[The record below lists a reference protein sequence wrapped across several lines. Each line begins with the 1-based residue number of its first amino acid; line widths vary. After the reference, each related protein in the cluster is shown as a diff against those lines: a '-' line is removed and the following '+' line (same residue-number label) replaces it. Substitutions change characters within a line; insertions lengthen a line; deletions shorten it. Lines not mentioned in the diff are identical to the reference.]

1 MSKCSTPQTEQQSQT
16 KLRMATEEI
25 KLVGFWVS
33 PFVFRVEWALKLKG
47 VEFEYIEEDIFN
59 KTNRLLELNPVHKKV
74 PVFVH
79 NQNVIAESF
88 VILEYIDETWKQ
100 NPLLPQDP
108 YQRAMARFWARF
120 AEEKLLY
127 AAGTSMCSKG
137 EEKERA
143 EKETIEALEKIEEQL
158 NGKKYFGGDD
168 KIGYLDI
175 AIGWISYWL
184 PIWGEVASF
193 EILDPKKFPGITAWK
208 TRFLDH
214 PVIRDCSLPPR
225 DKMLEYFHKRGQE
238 NYNSRLGSSGK

>member
-1 MSKCSTPQTEQQSQT
+1 
-16 KLRMATEEI
+16 MATEGI
-25 KLVGFWVS
+25 KLLGFFAS

-79 NQNVIAESF
+79 DQKVIAESF

-120 AEEKLLY
+120 AEEKLLF
-127 AAGTSMCSKG
+127 AAWTSMWSKG
-137 EEKERA
+137 EQKERA
-143 EKETIEALEKIEEQL
+143 EKETLEALEKIEEQL

-184 PIWGEVASF
+184 PIWEEVGSF
-193 EILDPKKFPGITAWK
+193 EILDPKNFPGISAWK

-214 PVIRDCSLPPR
+214 PVIRDSLPPR
-225 DKMLEYFHKRGQE
+225 DKMLEYFHKRCPE
-238 NYNSRLGSSGK
+238 WYSHFDSLGK